1 MKTII
6 KSKASLAYNL
16 LIFAYSVSTFSEGI
30 IVPIYAVFVQKIGGD
45 ILDAGLAMGIFLITQ
60 GLFTIIFHR
69 LNWNPRSRTPIMI
82 TGWIIWL
89 TGIGLYFII
98 SNIWMLF
105 LTQILTALGNAIA
118 DPVFDEELADH
129 TTRAQSES
137 QWATFEGG
145 KDLMSGLA
153 AILGGL
159 IVSAFGFYFL
169 IWAMVTTATLSL
181 LIILFY
187 VYQFKRQK

>member
-1 MKTII
+1 
-6 KSKASLAYNL
+6 
-16 LIFAYSVSTFSEGI
+16 
-30 IVPIYAVFVQKIGGD
+30 
-45 ILDAGLAMGIFLITQ
+45 
-60 GLFTIIFHR
+60 
-69 LNWNPRSRTPIMI
+69 MI
-82 TGWIIWL
+82 SGWIIWL
-89 TGIGLYFII
+89 VGIALYFTI

-129 TTRAQSES
+129 TTKAQGES

-169 IWAMVTTATLSL
+169 IWAMVATATLSL

-187 VYQFKRQK
+187 VYRFKRKK